1 MARSS
6 SALAARPAFSE
17 RSCSSRSAEDAS
29 SDLWLALTAPLLA
42 LKLVVLLV
50 GDSRDGYANGGAS
63 SVTASL
69 SVVGGVGDDVVI
81 VAADTGAG
89 NF

>member
-1 MARSS
+1 M
-6 SALAARPAFSE
+6 
-17 RSCSSRSAEDAS
+17 
-29 SDLWLALTAPLLA
+29 
-42 LKLVVLLV
+42 